1 MTDSRSFNDQ
11 PEGDELQRYNALSER
26 RTALEQEISHLLSGP
41 DGGRA
46 VQLPRYRA
54 LARERDEVISEMRTL
69 EQGLRLD
76 E

>member
-1 MTDSRSFNDQ
+1 MTDSRSFDD
-11 PEGDELQRYNALSER
+11 PAGGDALERYQALLVR
-26 RTALEQEISHLLSGP
+26 RAALEQEISHLLSGP
-41 DGGRA
+41 EGERA

>member
-1 MTDSRSFNDQ
+1 MNDSGSFSDASDK
-11 PEGDELQRYNALSER
+11 EVFQRYQALIER
-26 RTALEQEISHLLSGP
+26 RAALEKEISQVLNGP

-69 EQGLRLD
+69 EQGMRLD

>member
-1 MTDSRSFNDQ
+1 MTDNRSFNE
-11 PEGDELQRYNALSER
+11 PTEGDELRRYNALVER
-26 RTALEQEISHLLSGP
+26 RAALEQEISHLLSGP
-41 DGGRA
+41 DGARA
-46 VQLPRYRA
+46 VQLPRYRV